1 MFVMR
6 MIKGPWG
13 GGGRE
18 GKWQDWDTRP
28 PSRHPPAR
36 RPPLK
41 LCSSLSCPP
50 QCQNLDVLLS
60 LGKNFHQLHHIYVGL
75 EERQKEAREP
85 TQGTAQALPS
95 RPHHR
100 VSRAGGQAAGLRA
113 LKRKLRGSQD
123 GPLSPV
129 RLLTADLSRTS
140 AAIHPPPLTDKGR
153 GQNPKIGHIPA
164 GRRKT

>member
-6 MIKGPWG
+6 MIKGPWR
-13 GGGRE
+13 GGGRKE
-18 GKWQDWDTRP
+18 NGKTGTHGL
-28 PSRHPPAR
+28 SRHPPAR

-113 LKRKLRGSQD
+113 LKRKRRGSQD

-153 GQNPKIGHIPA
+153 GQNPKLGHIPV